1 VGTKSEVITM
11 ADTFGCVKCGGS
23 EASTGEIRTTGSGFS
38 RFMNLQNQKY
48 ATVSCVDCGYT
59 ELYKRSGGGALG
71 NVFDILSN

>member
-1 VGTKSEVITM
+1 M

-71 NVFDILSN
+71 NVFDILSKFIFLHH

>member
-1 VGTKSEVITM
+1 MM
-11 ADTFGCVKCGGS
+11 ADVFECVKCGGS
-23 EASTGEIRTTGSGFS
+23 EANTGEIRTTGSGFS

-48 ATVSCVDCGYT
+48 ATISCTDCGFT